1 MGMYKTNPFL
11 MFVGQ
16 LFISLPAY
24 RCMSQNITLGK
35 VYMGKNSNIATI
47 LFPGFLMFS
56 YITFLFGKKLN
67 DAEFMTLPVFLF
79 TLSGLSSIVHVR
91 NIFFLP
97 SSAVP
102 DPVPDDY
109 NIFEDSIVGKCFGEK
124 YKTLETTK
132 QEMIKNENKINVRK
146 VFEML
151 LTPRFFCITVV
162 NILVWHRS
170 AAAIGQFNAWLD
182 YAYYEDSLLC
192 ENDPG
197 DDCFVDQYKSDI
209 IDIYGYMN
217 CLHIVLPFGIVALLS
232 CFKKCYASDE
242 SGIKSILTSFIFQLS
257 MSLLHVVAITAIMMM
272 KIPAGGGKGLP
283 LLLATLI
290 TTLQPI
296 FMSCPQIVNRI
307 PLHFN
312 NPFLVR
318 LHILSASSCTEDLH
332 CYQSFLSAHRIYSN
346 SYL

>member
-1 MGMYKTNPFL
+1 MGMYKTNPYL

-16 LFISLPAY
+16 LIISFPSY
-24 RCMSQNITLGK
+24 RSFSQNIALGK
-35 VYMGKNSNIATI
+35 VYMGKNSSIAAI
-47 LFPGFLMFS
+47 LFPGFWMFS
-56 YITFLFGKKLN
+56 YITFLFGKKLS

-97 SSAVP
+97 STAVP

-124 YKTLETTK
+124 YKILEPTK
-132 QEMIKNENKINVRK
+132 QELIENESKVDVRK
-146 VFEML
+146 FFKML

-162 NILVWHRS
+162 NILVWHRC
-170 AAAIGQFNAWLD
+170 AGAMGQFNAWLD
-182 YAYYEDSLLC
+182 YAYSEDSLLC

-197 DDCFVDQYKSDI
+197 DDCFVEQYKSEI

-232 CFKKCYASDE
+232 CFKKCYANDE
-242 SGIKSILTSFIFQLS
+242 SGNKSILSSFIFQLIIT
-257 MSLLHVVAITAIMMM
+257 LLHVVAITAIMMM

-283 LLLATLI
+283 LALATLI
-290 TTLQPI
+290 TTMQPI
-296 FMSCPQIVNRI
+296 YMSCPQIVSRI
-307 PLHFN
+307 PLAIN
-312 NPFLVR
+312 NLF
-318 LHILSASSCTEDLH
+318 
-332 CYQSFLSAHRIYSN
+332 F
-346 SYL
+346 